1 MKARDRHQRPFWYVR
16 RRPGELQAEVDEEL
30 RVHLDMRTDELV
42 AAGMSRDAA
51 RAEARR
57 QFGDFEYTRRYC
69 RDQDERKEARMQWSL
84 LIDELRQDVRH
95 ARRRLARSPVFT
107 FVALVV
113 LGLGIGANTAIFSI
127 VNAVLIRPLPFSEPD
142 RLVMLFEAFQGSPF
156 PRIPVSPPD
165 LLDFQRD
172 QRSFEGLGT
181 FKNKEYE
188 IGDAGGPERA
198 VGARV
203 SANLFPLLGVSPAL
217 GRNFTAEEDAPG
229 AGVVIISHRLWQ
241 RRFGGRD
248 DAVGHILLVDRRPH
262 TIVGVM
268 PAGVQFPLP
277 GPDFNAQ
284 PADILVPMA
293 FTPFERQA
301 RGMMYMNSVVGR
313 LKPGVTLGQAG
324 AELPLLVERTL
335 EGYPPVLRKSGSLTA
350 LLFPLRQVVSGD
362 LRMPLLVLLG
372 AVALVLLIAC
382 ANVAGLFLSRAAG
395 REQEMSLRVALG
407 ASRRRLR
414 QMVLTESLL
423 VALASGAI
431 GFGLAWWG
439 TSILPSVLPD
449 SIPLPDVAPD
459 GRVLAFTLAIAVLT
473 ALLSGLAPILSGR
486 VADLQTRLRQGS
498 GTLTA
503 GGRRSLIQKGLV
515 VATVTLSVVL
525 LVAAGLLMR
534 SFARLVATDPGFRPN
549 DVLTMSLMLP
559 GEGYPTGEEVR
570 TFYQSLVER
579 IASLPGVRAVGAA
592 TDLPF
597 VAGERRV
604 FTPDDSPVDEPA
616 SARSVAQT
624 WVLGDYFR
632 AIGIRLVRGRFFT
645 DNDRAGTERVAIVSE
660 SLARRYWPG
669 DEPIGK
675 RLKWGVPESRFP
687 WMTVVGVVG
696 DVRESSLDAEPMV
709 HTYTPYLQENPRVL
723 GESVIGMWRSLRIAA
738 RTAGEAELL
747 VAPIRRTI
755 ERLDPALAVADVQT
769 LEQSV
774 ARSVAPERASAT
786 VLTLFAAGA
795 LLMAAIGLY
804 GLLAYG
810 VAQRTRE
817 IGVRIALGAER
828 AQVVRM
834 VVGQG
839 MRVVAVG
846 IVLGLTAAFF
856 ATTVLERLLY
866 ETPARDVWTFAAAPL
881 ALMLAALAA
890 CVLPAVRA
898 ARVDP
903 VQALRLE

>member
-1 MKARDRHQRPFWYVR
+1 
-16 RRPGELQAEVDEEL
+16 
-30 RVHLDMRTDELV
+30 
-42 AAGMSRDAA
+42 
-51 RAEARR
+51 
-57 QFGDFEYTRRYC
+57 
-69 RDQDERKEARMQWSL
+69 
-84 LIDELRQDVRH
+84 
-95 ARRRLARSPVFT
+95 
-107 FVALVV
+107 
-113 LGLGIGANTAIFSI
+113 
-127 VNAVLIRPLPFSEPD
+127 
-142 RLVMLFEAFQGSPF
+142 
-156 PRIPVSPPD
+156 
-165 LLDFQRD
+165 
-172 QRSFEGLGT
+172 
-181 FKNKEYE
+181 
-188 IGDAGGPERA
+188 
-198 VGARV
+198 
-203 SANLFPLLGVSPAL
+203 
-217 GRNFTAEEDAPG
+217 
-229 AGVVIISHRLWQ
+229 
-241 RRFGGRD
+241 
-248 DAVGHILLVDRRPH
+248 
-262 TIVGVM
+262 
-268 PAGVQFPLP
+268 
-277 GPDFNAQ
+277 
-284 PADILVPMA
+284 
-293 FTPFERQA
+293 
-301 RGMMYMNSVVGR
+301 
-313 LKPGVTLGQAG
+313 
-324 AELPLLVERTL
+324 
-335 EGYPPVLRKSGSLTA
+335 
-350 LLFPLRQVVSGD
+350 
-362 LRMPLLVLLG
+362 
-372 AVALVLLIAC
+372 
-382 ANVAGLFLSRAAG
+382 
-395 REQEMSLRVALG
+395 
-407 ASRRRLR
+407 
-414 QMVLTESLL
+414 
-423 VALASGAI
+423 
-431 GFGLAWWG
+431 
-439 TSILPSVLPD
+439 
-449 SIPLPDVAPD
+449 
-459 GRVLAFTLAIAVLT
+459 
-473 ALLSGLAPILSGR
+473 
-486 VADLQTRLRQGS
+486 
-498 GTLTA
+498 
-503 GGRRSLIQKGLV
+503 
-515 VATVTLSVVL
+515 
-525 LVAAGLLMR
+525 
-534 SFARLVATDPGFRPN
+534 
-549 DVLTMSLMLP
+549 MSLMLP